1 MKIAVDAFGGDNA
14 PLSVIRGAHDA
25 AREYGV
31 NIILTGDKDII
42 EKCAAD
48 NKIDLCRY
56 RNTSY
61 RQRFFDMHDKPTDI
75 LKSKKG
81 NILRSCNGS
90 CRKRRS
96 RRVRFSRKHR
106 RYNGWRYIYSQ
117 KDKGHRKTGDRH
129 GHTDY
134 DRPQA
139 AAYGRRRQRGVPPRD
154 AQTVRNNGV
163 TLSRKRRGIKDPE
176 IGLLNIGT
184 EDTKGGPLQIE
195 AYKLLKE
202 SPVNFVGNI
211 EARELPAGVC
221 DAVISDGF
229 TGNVVLKLYEGV
241 ASNMMKLI
249 KRTLMSTFRS
259 KIAALLAKKS
269 LYSLKDKMNY
279 DDIGGAPLLGVKK
292 PVIKAHGSSNA
303 DAIKNAIR
311 QAKRCA
317 ENDVAGKISADLQ
330 KIAADEKVTDL
341 YFGRK

>member
-14 PLSVIRGAHDA
+14 PFSVIRGAHDA

-48 NKIDLCRY
+48 NKIDLAGIEIRH
-56 RNTSY
+56 TDSV
-61 RQRFFDMHDKPTDI
+61 FDMHDKPTDI
-75 LKSKKG
+75 LKSKRGTSLGLAMDLVANGEADAFVSAGSTGAIMAGATFIVKRIKG
-81 NILRSCNGS
+81 IERPAIGTVIPTMTDRKLLLMDAGANAECRPEMLRQFGIMASLYLEN
-90 CRKRRS
+90 
-96 RRVRFSRKHR
+96 VE
-106 RYNGWRYIYSQ
+106 
-117 KDKGHRKTGDRH
+117 
-129 GHTDY
+129 
-134 DRPQA
+134 
-139 AAYGRRRQRGVPPRD
+139 
-154 AQTVRNNGV
+154 
-163 TLSRKRRGIKDPE
+163 GIKDPE

-303 DAIKNAIR
+303 DAIKNAIK

-330 KIAADEKVTDL
+330 KIAADEK
-341 YFGRK
+341 

>member
-48 NKIDLCRY
+48 NKIDLAGIEIRH
-56 RNTSY
+56 TDSV
-61 RQRFFDMHDKPTDI
+61 FDMHDKPTDI
-75 LKSKKG
+75 LKSKRGTSLGLAMDLVANGEADAFVSAGSTGAIMAGATFIVKRIKG
-81 NILRSCNGS
+81 IERPAIGTVIPTMTDRKLLLMDAGANAECRPEMLRQFGIMASLYLEN
-90 CRKRRS
+90 
-96 RRVRFSRKHR
+96 VE
-106 RYNGWRYIYSQ
+106 
-117 KDKGHRKTGDRH
+117 
-129 GHTDY
+129 
-134 DRPQA
+134 
-139 AAYGRRRQRGVPPRD
+139 
-154 AQTVRNNGV
+154 
-163 TLSRKRRGIKDPE
+163 GIKDPE

-303 DAIKNAIR
+303 NAIKNAIK
-311 QAKRCA
+311 QAQRCA
-317 ENDVAGKISADLQ
+317 ENDVAGKI
-330 KIAADEKVTDL
+330 
-341 YFGRK
+341 

>member
-48 NKIDLCRY
+48 NKIDLAGIEIRH
-56 RNTSY
+56 TDSV
-61 RQRFFDMHDKPTDI
+61 FDMHDKPTDI
-75 LKSKKG
+75 LKSKRGTSLGLAMDLVANGEADAFVSAGSTGAIMAGATFIVKRIKG
-81 NILRSCNGS
+81 IERPAIGTVIPTMTDRKLLLMDAGANAECRPEMLRQFGIMASLYLEN
-90 CRKRRS
+90 
-96 RRVRFSRKHR
+96 VE
-106 RYNGWRYIYSQ
+106 
-117 KDKGHRKTGDRH
+117 
-129 GHTDY
+129 
-134 DRPQA
+134 
-139 AAYGRRRQRGVPPRD
+139 
-154 AQTVRNNGV
+154 
-163 TLSRKRRGIKDPE
+163 GIKDPE

-330 KIAADEKVTDL
+330 KIAADEK
-341 YFGRK
+341 

>member
-48 NKIDLCRY
+48 NKIDLAGIEIRH
-56 RNTSY
+56 TDSV
-61 RQRFFDMHDKPTDI
+61 FDMHDKPTDI
-75 LKSKKG
+75 LKSKRGTSLGLAMDLVANGEADAFVSAGSTGAIMAGATFIVKRIKG
-81 NILRSCNGS
+81 IERPAIGTVIPTMTDRKLLLMDAGANAECRPEMLRQFGIMASLYLEN
-90 CRKRRS
+90 
-96 RRVRFSRKHR
+96 VE
-106 RYNGWRYIYSQ
+106 
-117 KDKGHRKTGDRH
+117 
-129 GHTDY
+129 
-134 DRPQA
+134 
-139 AAYGRRRQRGVPPRD
+139 
-154 AQTVRNNGV
+154 
-163 TLSRKRRGIKDPE
+163 GIKDPE

-195 AYKLLKE
+195 AYKLLEE

-311 QAKRCA
+311 QAKICA

-330 KIAADEKVTDL
+330 KIAADEK
-341 YFGRK
+341 

>member
-14 PLSVIRGAHDA
+14 PLSVVRGAHDA

-48 NKIDLCRY
+48 NKIDLAGIEIRH
-56 RNTSY
+56 TDSV
-61 RQRFFDMHDKPTDI
+61 FDMHDKPTDI
-75 LKSKKG
+75 LRSKRGTSLGLAMDLVANGEADAFVSAGSTGAIMAGATFIVKRIKG
-81 NILRSCNGS
+81 IERPAIGTVIPTMTDRKLLLMDAGANAECRPEMLRQFGIMASLYLEN
-90 CRKRRS
+90 
-96 RRVRFSRKHR
+96 VE
-106 RYNGWRYIYSQ
+106 
-117 KDKGHRKTGDRH
+117 
-129 GHTDY
+129 
-134 DRPQA
+134 
-139 AAYGRRRQRGVPPRD
+139 
-154 AQTVRNNGV
+154 
-163 TLSRKRRGIKDPE
+163 GIKDPE

-229 TGNVVLKLYEGV
+229 TGNVALKLYEGV

-330 KIAADEKVTDL
+330 KIAADEK
-341 YFGRK
+341 

>member
-48 NKIDLCRY
+48 NKIDLAGIEIRH
-56 RNTSY
+56 TDSV
-61 RQRFFDMHDKPTDI
+61 FDMHDKPTDI
-75 LKSKKG
+75 LKSKRGTSLGLAMDLVANGEADAFVSAGSTGAIMAGATFIVKRIKG
-81 NILRSCNGS
+81 IERPAIGTVIPTMTDRKLLLMDAGANAECRPEMLRQFGIMASLYLEN
-90 CRKRRS
+90 
-96 RRVRFSRKHR
+96 
-106 RYNGWRYIYSQ
+106 
-117 KDKGHRKTGDRH
+117 
-129 GHTDY
+129 
-134 DRPQA
+134 A
-139 AAYGRRRQRGVPPRD
+139 E
-154 AQTVRNNGV
+154 
-163 TLSRKRRGIKDPE
+163 GIKDPE

-303 DAIKNAIR
+303 DAIKNAIK

-330 KIAADEKVTDL
+330 KIAADEK
-341 YFGRK
+341 

>member
-48 NKIDLCRY
+48 NKIDLAGIEIRH
-56 RNTSY
+56 TDSV
-61 RQRFFDMHDKPTDI
+61 FDMHDKPTDI
-75 LKSKKG
+75 LKSKRGTSLGLAMDLVANGEADAFVSAGSTGAIMAGATFIVKRIKG
-81 NILRSCNGS
+81 IERPAIGTVIPTMTDRKLLLMDAGANAECRPEMLRQFGIMASLYLEN
-90 CRKRRS
+90 
-96 RRVRFSRKHR
+96 VE
-106 RYNGWRYIYSQ
+106 
-117 KDKGHRKTGDRH
+117 
-129 GHTDY
+129 
-134 DRPQA
+134 
-139 AAYGRRRQRGVPPRD
+139 
-154 AQTVRNNGV
+154 
-163 TLSRKRRGIKDPE
+163 GIKDPE

-229 TGNVVLKLYEGV
+229 TGNVALKLYEGV

-330 KIAADEKVTDL
+330 KIAADEK
-341 YFGRK
+341 

>member
-14 PLSVIRGAHDA
+14 PLSVVRGASDA

-48 NKIDLCRY
+48 NKIDLAGIEIRH
-56 RNTSY
+56 TDSV
-61 RQRFFDMHDKPTDI
+61 FDMHDKPTDI
-75 LKSKKG
+75 LKSKRGTSLGLAMDLVANGEADAFVSAGSTGAIMAGATFIVKRIKG
-81 NILRSCNGS
+81 IERPAIGTVIPTMTDRKLLLMDAGANAGCRPEMLRQFGIMASLYLEN
-90 CRKRRS
+90 
-96 RRVRFSRKHR
+96 VE
-106 RYNGWRYIYSQ
+106 
-117 KDKGHRKTGDRH
+117 
-129 GHTDY
+129 
-134 DRPQA
+134 
-139 AAYGRRRQRGVPPRD
+139 
-154 AQTVRNNGV
+154 
-163 TLSRKRRGIKDPE
+163 GIKDPE

-229 TGNVVLKLYEGV
+229 TGNVALKLYEGV

-249 KRTLMSTFRS
+249 KRTLMSTLRS

-269 LYSLKDKMNY
+269 LYSLKDRMNY

-330 KIAADEKVTDL
+330 KIAADEK
-341 YFGRK
+341 

>member
-48 NKIDLCRY
+48 NKIDLAGIEIRH
-56 RNTSY
+56 TDSV
-61 RQRFFDMHDKPTDI
+61 FDMHDKPTNI
-75 LKSKKG
+75 LKSKRGTSLGLAMDLVANGEADAFVSAGSTGAIMAGATFIVKRIKG
-81 NILRSCNGS
+81 IERPAIGTVIPTMTDRKLLLMDAGANAECRPEMLRQFGIMASLYLENVEG
-90 CRKRRS
+90 
-96 RRVRFSRKHR
+96 
-106 RYNGWRYIYSQ
+106 I
-117 KDKGHRKTGDRH
+117 
-129 GHTDY
+129 
-134 DRPQA
+134 
-139 AAYGRRRQRGVPPRD
+139 
-154 AQTVRNNGV
+154 NN
-163 TLSRKRRGIKDPE
+163 PE

-195 AYKLLKE
+195 AYKLLEE

-311 QAKRCA
+311 QAKICA

-330 KIAADEKVTDL
+330 KIAADEK
-341 YFGRK
+341 

>member
-48 NKIDLCRY
+48 NKIDLAGIEIRHT
-56 RNTSY
+56 NSV
-61 RQRFFDMHDKPTDI
+61 FDMHDKPTDI
-75 LKSKKG
+75 LKSKRGTSLGLAMDLVANGEADAFVSAGSTGAIMAGATFIVKRIKG
-81 NILRSCNGS
+81 IERPAIGTVIPTMTDRKLLLMDAGANAECRPEMLRQFGIMASLYLEN
-90 CRKRRS
+90 
-96 RRVRFSRKHR
+96 VE
-106 RYNGWRYIYSQ
+106 
-117 KDKGHRKTGDRH
+117 
-129 GHTDY
+129 
-134 DRPQA
+134 
-139 AAYGRRRQRGVPPRD
+139 
-154 AQTVRNNGV
+154 
-163 TLSRKRRGIKDPE
+163 GIKDPE

-330 KIAADEKVTDL
+330 KIAADEK
-341 YFGRK
+341 

>member
-48 NKIDLCRY
+48 NKIDLAGIEIRH
-56 RNTSY
+56 TDSV
-61 RQRFFDMHDKPTDI
+61 FDMHDKPTDI
-75 LKSKKG
+75 LKSKRGTSLGLAMDLVANGEADAFVSAGSTGAIMAGATFIVKRIKG
-81 NILRSCNGS
+81 IERPAIGTVIPTMTDRKLLLMDAGANAECRPEMLRQFGIMASLYLEN
-90 CRKRRS
+90 
-96 RRVRFSRKHR
+96 VE
-106 RYNGWRYIYSQ
+106 
-117 KDKGHRKTGDRH
+117 
-129 GHTDY
+129 
-134 DRPQA
+134 
-139 AAYGRRRQRGVPPRD
+139 
-154 AQTVRNNGV
+154 
-163 TLSRKRRGIKDPE
+163 GIKDPE

-195 AYKLLKE
+195 AYKLLEE

-311 QAKRCA
+311 QAKICA
-317 ENDVAGKISADLQ
+317 ENDVAGNISADLQ
-330 KIAADEKVTDL
+330 KIAADEK
-341 YFGRK
+341 

>member
-48 NKIDLCRY
+48 NKIDLAGIEIRHT
-56 RNTSY
+56 NSV
-61 RQRFFDMHDKPTDI
+61 FDMHDKPTDI
-75 LKSKKG
+75 LRSKRGTSLGLAMDLVANGEADAFVSAGSTGAIMAGATFIVKRIKG
-81 NILRSCNGS
+81 IERPAIGTVIPTMTDRKLLLMDAGANAECRPEMLRQFGIMASLYLEN
-90 CRKRRS
+90 
-96 RRVRFSRKHR
+96 VE
-106 RYNGWRYIYSQ
+106 
-117 KDKGHRKTGDRH
+117 
-129 GHTDY
+129 
-134 DRPQA
+134 
-139 AAYGRRRQRGVPPRD
+139 
-154 AQTVRNNGV
+154 
-163 TLSRKRRGIKDPE
+163 GIKDPE

-229 TGNVVLKLYEGV
+229 TGNVALKLYEGV

-317 ENDVAGKISADLQ
+317 EDDFAGKISADLQ
-330 KIAADEKVTDL
+330 KIAADEK
-341 YFGRK
+341 

>member
-48 NKIDLCRY
+48 NKIDLAGIEIRH
-56 RNTSY
+56 TDSV
-61 RQRFFDMHDKPTDI
+61 FDMHDKPTDI
-75 LKSKKG
+75 LKSKRGTSLGLAMDLVANGEADAFVSAGSTGAIMAGATFIVKRIKG
-81 NILRSCNGS
+81 IERPAIGTVIPTMTDRKLLLMDAGANAECRPEMLRQFGIMASLYLEN
-90 CRKRRS
+90 
-96 RRVRFSRKHR
+96 VE
-106 RYNGWRYIYSQ
+106 
-117 KDKGHRKTGDRH
+117 
-129 GHTDY
+129 
-134 DRPQA
+134 
-139 AAYGRRRQRGVPPRD
+139 
-154 AQTVRNNGV
+154 
-163 TLSRKRRGIKDPE
+163 GIKDPE

-184 EDTKGGPLQIE
+184 EDTKGGPLQLE

-303 DAIKNAIR
+303 DAIKNAIK

-330 KIAADEKVTDL
+330 KIAADK
-341 YFGRK
+341 K

>member
-48 NKIDLCRY
+48 NKIDLAGIEIRH
-56 RNTSY
+56 TDSV
-61 RQRFFDMHDKPTDI
+61 FDMHDKPTDI
-75 LKSKKG
+75 LKSKRGTSLGLAMDLVANGEADAFVSAGSTGAIMAGATFIVKRIKG
-81 NILRSCNGS
+81 IERPAIGTVIPTMTDRKLLLMDAGANAECRPEMLRQFGMMASLYLEN
-90 CRKRRS
+90 
-96 RRVRFSRKHR
+96 VE
-106 RYNGWRYIYSQ
+106 
-117 KDKGHRKTGDRH
+117 
-129 GHTDY
+129 
-134 DRPQA
+134 
-139 AAYGRRRQRGVPPRD
+139 
-154 AQTVRNNGV
+154 
-163 TLSRKRRGIKDPE
+163 GIKDPE

-195 AYKLLKE
+195 AYKLLEE

-292 PVIKAHGSSNA
+292 PIIKAHGSSNA

-311 QAKRCA
+311 QAKICA

-330 KIAADEKVTDL
+330 KIAADEK
-341 YFGRK
+341 

>member
-14 PLSVIRGAHDA
+14 PLSVIRGASDA

-48 NKIDLCRY
+48 NKIDLAGIEIRH
-56 RNTSY
+56 TDSV
-61 RQRFFDMHDKPTDI
+61 FDMHDKPTDI
-75 LKSKKG
+75 LRSKRGTSLGLAMDLVANGEADAFVSAGSTGAIMAGATFIVKRIKG
-81 NILRSCNGS
+81 IERPAIGTVIPTMTDRKLLLMDAGANAECRPEMLRQFGIMASLYLEN
-90 CRKRRS
+90 
-96 RRVRFSRKHR
+96 VE
-106 RYNGWRYIYSQ
+106 
-117 KDKGHRKTGDRH
+117 
-129 GHTDY
+129 
-134 DRPQA
+134 
-139 AAYGRRRQRGVPPRD
+139 
-154 AQTVRNNGV
+154 
-163 TLSRKRRGIKDPE
+163 GIKNPE

-229 TGNVVLKLYEGV
+229 TGNVALKLYEGV

-330 KIAADEKVTDL
+330 KIAADEK
-341 YFGRK
+341 

>member
-48 NKIDLCRY
+48 NKIDLAGIEIRH
-56 RNTSY
+56 TDSV
-61 RQRFFDMHDKPTDI
+61 FDMHDKPTDI
-75 LKSKKG
+75 LKSKRGTSLGLAMDLVANGEADAFVSAGSTGAIMAGATFIVKRIKG
-81 NILRSCNGS
+81 IERPAIGTVIPTMTDRKLLLMDAGANAECRPEMLRQFGIMASLYLENVEGL
-90 CRKRRS
+90 
-96 RRVRFSRKHR
+96 
-106 RYNGWRYIYSQ
+106 
-117 KDKGHRKTGDRH
+117 
-129 GHTDY
+129 
-134 DRPQA
+134 
-139 AAYGRRRQRGVPPRD
+139 
-154 AQTVRNNGV
+154 NN
-163 TLSRKRRGIKDPE
+163 PE

-195 AYKLLKE
+195 AYKLLEE

-311 QAKRCA
+311 QAKICA

-330 KIAADEKVTDL
+330 KIAADEK
-341 YFGRK
+341 

>member
-48 NKIDLCRY
+48 NKIDLAGIEIRH
-56 RNTSY
+56 TDSV
-61 RQRFFDMHDKPTDI
+61 FDMHDKPTDI
-75 LKSKKG
+75 LKSKRGTSLGLAMDLVANGEADAFVSAGSTGAIMAGATFIVKRIKG
-81 NILRSCNGS
+81 IERPAIGTVIPTMTDRKLLLMDAGANAECRPEMLRQFGIMASLYLEN
-90 CRKRRS
+90 
-96 RRVRFSRKHR
+96 VE
-106 RYNGWRYIYSQ
+106 
-117 KDKGHRKTGDRH
+117 
-129 GHTDY
+129 
-134 DRPQA
+134 
-139 AAYGRRRQRGVPPRD
+139 
-154 AQTVRNNGV
+154 
-163 TLSRKRRGIKDPE
+163 GIKDPE

-303 DAIKNAIR
+303 DAIKNAIK

-330 KIAADEKVTDL
+330 KIAADEK
-341 YFGRK
+341 

>member
-48 NKIDLCRY
+48 NKIDLAGIEIRH
-56 RNTSY
+56 TDSV
-61 RQRFFDMHDKPTDI
+61 FDMHDKPTDI
-75 LKSKKG
+75 LKSKRGTSLGLAMDLVANGEADAFVSAGSTGAIMAGATFIVKRIKG
-81 NILRSCNGS
+81 IERPAIGTVIPTMTDRKLLLMDAGANAECRPEMLRQFGIMASLYLEN
-90 CRKRRS
+90 
-96 RRVRFSRKHR
+96 VE
-106 RYNGWRYIYSQ
+106 
-117 KDKGHRKTGDRH
+117 
-129 GHTDY
+129 
-134 DRPQA
+134 
-139 AAYGRRRQRGVPPRD
+139 
-154 AQTVRNNGV
+154 
-163 TLSRKRRGIKDPE
+163 GIKDPE

-184 EDTKGGPLQIE
+184 EDTKGGPLQLE

-303 DAIKNAIR
+303 NAIKNAIK

-330 KIAADEKVTDL
+330 KIASDEK
-341 YFGRK
+341 

>member
-31 NIILTGDKDII
+31 NILLTGDKDII

-48 NKIDLCRY
+48 NKIDLAGIEIRH
-56 RNTSY
+56 TDSV
-61 RQRFFDMHDKPTDI
+61 FDMHDKPTDI
-75 LKSKKG
+75 LKSKRGTSLGLAMDLVANGEADAFVSAGSTGAIMAGATFIVKRIKG
-81 NILRSCNGS
+81 IERPAIGTVIPTMTDRKLLLMDAGANAECRPEMLRQFGIMASLYLEN
-90 CRKRRS
+90 
-96 RRVRFSRKHR
+96 VE
-106 RYNGWRYIYSQ
+106 
-117 KDKGHRKTGDRH
+117 
-129 GHTDY
+129 
-134 DRPQA
+134 
-139 AAYGRRRQRGVPPRD
+139 
-154 AQTVRNNGV
+154 
-163 TLSRKRRGIKDPE
+163 GIKDPE

-330 KIAADEKVTDL
+330 KIAADEK
-341 YFGRK
+341 

>member
-48 NKIDLCRY
+48 NKIDLAGIEIRH
-56 RNTSY
+56 TDSV
-61 RQRFFDMHDKPTDI
+61 FDMHDKPTDI
-75 LKSKKG
+75 LKSKRGTSLGLAMDLVANGEADAFVSAGSTGAIMAGATFIVKRIKG
-81 NILRSCNGS
+81 IERPAIGTVIPTMTDRKLLLMDAGANAECRPEMLRQFGIMASLYLEN
-90 CRKRRS
+90 
-96 RRVRFSRKHR
+96 VE
-106 RYNGWRYIYSQ
+106 
-117 KDKGHRKTGDRH
+117 
-129 GHTDY
+129 
-134 DRPQA
+134 
-139 AAYGRRRQRGVPPRD
+139 
-154 AQTVRNNGV
+154 
-163 TLSRKRRGIKDPE
+163 GIKDPE

-303 DAIKNAIR
+303 DAIKNAIK
-311 QAKRCA
+311 QAKICA

-330 KIAADEKVTDL
+330 KIAADEK
-341 YFGRK
+341 

>member
-48 NKIDLCRY
+48 NKIDLAGIEIRH
-56 RNTSY
+56 TDSV
-61 RQRFFDMHDKPTDI
+61 FDMHDKPTDI
-75 LKSKKG
+75 LKSKRGTSLGLAMDLVANGEADAFVSAGSTGAIMAGATFIVKRIKG
-81 NILRSCNGS
+81 IERPAIGTVIPTMTERKLLLMDAGANAECRPEMLRQFGIMASLYLEN
-90 CRKRRS
+90 
-96 RRVRFSRKHR
+96 VE
-106 RYNGWRYIYSQ
+106 
-117 KDKGHRKTGDRH
+117 
-129 GHTDY
+129 
-134 DRPQA
+134 
-139 AAYGRRRQRGVPPRD
+139 
-154 AQTVRNNGV
+154 
-163 TLSRKRRGIKDPE
+163 GIKDPE

-330 KIAADEKVTDL
+330 KIAADEK
-341 YFGRK
+341 

>member
-48 NKIDLCRY
+48 NKIDLAGIEIRH
-56 RNTSY
+56 TDSV
-61 RQRFFDMHDKPTDI
+61 FDMHDKPTDI
-75 LKSKKG
+75 LKSKRGTSLGLAMDLVANGEADAFVSAGSTGAIMAGATFIVKRIKG
-81 NILRSCNGS
+81 IERPAIGTVIPTMTDRKLLLMDAGANAECRPEMLRQFGIMASLYLEN
-90 CRKRRS
+90 
-96 RRVRFSRKHR
+96 VE
-106 RYNGWRYIYSQ
+106 
-117 KDKGHRKTGDRH
+117 
-129 GHTDY
+129 
-134 DRPQA
+134 
-139 AAYGRRRQRGVPPRD
+139 
-154 AQTVRNNGV
+154 
-163 TLSRKRRGIKDPE
+163 GIKDPE

-303 DAIKNAIR
+303 NAIKNAIK

-330 KIAADEKVTDL
+330 KIAADENKN
-341 YFGRK
+341 GRA

>member
-48 NKIDLCRY
+48 NKIDLAGIEIRH
-56 RNTSY
+56 TDSV
-61 RQRFFDMHDKPTDI
+61 FDMHDKPTDI
-75 LKSKKG
+75 LKSKRGTSLGLAMDLVANGEADAFVSAGSTGAIMAGATFIVKRIKG
-81 NILRSCNGS
+81 IERPAIGTVIPTMTDRKLLLMDAGANAECRPEMLRQFGIMASLYLEN
-90 CRKRRS
+90 
-96 RRVRFSRKHR
+96 VE
-106 RYNGWRYIYSQ
+106 
-117 KDKGHRKTGDRH
+117 
-129 GHTDY
+129 
-134 DRPQA
+134 
-139 AAYGRRRQRGVPPRD
+139 
-154 AQTVRNNGV
+154 
-163 TLSRKRRGIKDPE
+163 GIKDPE

-184 EDTKGGPLQIE
+184 EETKGGPLQIE

-303 DAIKNAIR
+303 DAIKNAIK

-330 KIAADEKVTDL
+330 KIAADEK
-341 YFGRK
+341 

>member
-14 PLSVIRGAHDA
+14 PLSVVRGASDA

-48 NKIDLCRY
+48 NKIDLAGIEIRH
-56 RNTSY
+56 TDSV
-61 RQRFFDMHDKPTDI
+61 FDMHDKPTDI
-75 LKSKKG
+75 LKSKRGTSLGLAMDLVANGEADAFVSAGSTGAIMAGATFIVKRIKG
-81 NILRSCNGS
+81 IERPAIGTVIPTMTDRKLLLMDAGANAECRPEMLRQFGIMASLYLEN
-90 CRKRRS
+90 
-96 RRVRFSRKHR
+96 VE
-106 RYNGWRYIYSQ
+106 
-117 KDKGHRKTGDRH
+117 
-129 GHTDY
+129 
-134 DRPQA
+134 
-139 AAYGRRRQRGVPPRD
+139 
-154 AQTVRNNGV
+154 
-163 TLSRKRRGIKDPE
+163 GIKNPE

-229 TGNVVLKLYEGV
+229 TGNVALKLYEGV

-303 DAIKNAIR
+303 YAIKNAIR

-330 KIAADEKVTDL
+330 KIAADEK
-341 YFGRK
+341 

>member
-14 PLSVIRGAHDA
+14 PLSVIRGASDA

-48 NKIDLCRY
+48 NKIDLAGIEIRH
-56 RNTSY
+56 TDSV
-61 RQRFFDMHDKPTDI
+61 FDMHDKPTDI
-75 LKSKKG
+75 LRSKRGTSLGLAMDLVANGEADAFVSAGSTGAIMAGATFIVKRIKG
-81 NILRSCNGS
+81 IERPAIGTVIPTMTDRKLLLMDAGANAECRPEMLRQFGIMASLYLEN
-90 CRKRRS
+90 
-96 RRVRFSRKHR
+96 VE
-106 RYNGWRYIYSQ
+106 
-117 KDKGHRKTGDRH
+117 
-129 GHTDY
+129 
-134 DRPQA
+134 
-139 AAYGRRRQRGVPPRD
+139 
-154 AQTVRNNGV
+154 
-163 TLSRKRRGIKDPE
+163 GIKDPE

-229 TGNVVLKLYEGV
+229 TGNVALKLYEGV

-330 KIAADEKVTDL
+330 KIAADEK
-341 YFGRK
+341 

>member
-31 NIILTGDKDII
+31 NIILTGNKEII

-48 NKIDLCRY
+48 NKIDLAGIEIRH
-56 RNTSY
+56 TDSV
-61 RQRFFDMHDKPTDI
+61 FDMHDKPTDI
-75 LKSKKG
+75 LKSKRGTSLGLAMDLVANGEADAFVSAGSTGAIMAGATFIVKRIKG
-81 NILRSCNGS
+81 IERPAIGTVIPTMTDRKLLLMDAGANAECRPEMLRQFGIMASLYLEN
-90 CRKRRS
+90 
-96 RRVRFSRKHR
+96 VE
-106 RYNGWRYIYSQ
+106 
-117 KDKGHRKTGDRH
+117 
-129 GHTDY
+129 
-134 DRPQA
+134 
-139 AAYGRRRQRGVPPRD
+139 
-154 AQTVRNNGV
+154 
-163 TLSRKRRGIKDPE
+163 GIKDPE

-303 DAIKNAIR
+303 NAIKNAIR

-330 KIAADEKVTDL
+330 KIAADEK
-341 YFGRK
+341 

>member
-31 NIILTGDKDII
+31 NIILT
-42 EKCAAD
+42 
-48 NKIDLCRY
+48 
-56 RNTSY
+56 
-61 RQRFFDMHDKPTDI
+61 DI
-75 LKSKKG
+75 LKSKRGTSLGLAMDLVANGEADAFVSAGSTGAIMAGATFIVKRIKG
-81 NILRSCNGS
+81 IERPAIGTVIPTMTDRKLLLMDAGANAECRPEMLRQFGIMASLYLEN
-90 CRKRRS
+90 
-96 RRVRFSRKHR
+96 VE
-106 RYNGWRYIYSQ
+106 
-117 KDKGHRKTGDRH
+117 
-129 GHTDY
+129 
-134 DRPQA
+134 
-139 AAYGRRRQRGVPPRD
+139 
-154 AQTVRNNGV
+154 
-163 TLSRKRRGIKDPE
+163 GIKDPE

-303 DAIKNAIR
+303 NAIKNAIK

-330 KIAADEKVTDL
+330 KIAADEK
-341 YFGRK
+341 

>member
-48 NKIDLCRY
+48 NKIDLAGIEIRH
-56 RNTSY
+56 TDSV
-61 RQRFFDMHDKPTDI
+61 FDMHDKPTDI
-75 LKSKKG
+75 LKSKRGTSLGLAMDLVANGEADAFVSAGSTGAIMAGATFIVKRIKG
-81 NILRSCNGS
+81 IERPAIGTVIPTMTDRKLLLMDAGANAECRPEMLRQFGIMASLYLEN
-90 CRKRRS
+90 
-96 RRVRFSRKHR
+96 VE
-106 RYNGWRYIYSQ
+106 
-117 KDKGHRKTGDRH
+117 
-129 GHTDY
+129 
-134 DRPQA
+134 
-139 AAYGRRRQRGVPPRD
+139 
-154 AQTVRNNGV
+154 
-163 TLSRKRRGIKDPE
+163 GIKDPE

-241 ASNMMKLI
+241 ASNLMKLI

-330 KIAADEKVTDL
+330 KIAADEK
-341 YFGRK
+341 

>member
-14 PLSVIRGAHDA
+14 PLSVIRGASDA

-48 NKIDLCRY
+48 NKIDLAGIEIRH
-56 RNTSY
+56 TDSV
-61 RQRFFDMHDKPTDI
+61 FDMHDKPTDI
-75 LKSKKG
+75 LKSKRGTSLGLAMDLVANGEADAFVSAGSTGAIMAGATFIVKRIKG
-81 NILRSCNGS
+81 IERPAIGTVIPTMTDRKLLLMDAGANAECRPEMLRQFGIMASLYLEN
-90 CRKRRS
+90 
-96 RRVRFSRKHR
+96 VE
-106 RYNGWRYIYSQ
+106 
-117 KDKGHRKTGDRH
+117 
-129 GHTDY
+129 
-134 DRPQA
+134 
-139 AAYGRRRQRGVPPRD
+139 
-154 AQTVRNNGV
+154 
-163 TLSRKRRGIKDPE
+163 GIKDPE

-229 TGNVVLKLYEGV
+229 TGNVALKLYEGV

-249 KRTLMSTFRS
+249 KRTLMSTLRS

-269 LYSLKDKMNY
+269 LYSLKDRMNY

-330 KIAADEKVTDL
+330 KIAADEK
-341 YFGRK
+341 

>member
-14 PLSVIRGAHDA
+14 PLSVVRGASDA

-48 NKIDLCRY
+48 NKIDLAGIEIRH
-56 RNTSY
+56 TDSV
-61 RQRFFDMHDKPTDI
+61 FDMHDKPTDI
-75 LKSKKG
+75 LKSKRGTSLGLAMDLVANGEADAFVSAGSTGAIMAGATFIVKRIKG
-81 NILRSCNGS
+81 IERPAIGTVIPTMTDRKLLLMDAGANAECRPEMLRQFGIMASLYLEN
-90 CRKRRS
+90 
-96 RRVRFSRKHR
+96 VE
-106 RYNGWRYIYSQ
+106 
-117 KDKGHRKTGDRH
+117 
-129 GHTDY
+129 
-134 DRPQA
+134 
-139 AAYGRRRQRGVPPRD
+139 
-154 AQTVRNNGV
+154 
-163 TLSRKRRGIKDPE
+163 GIKNPE

-229 TGNVVLKLYEGV
+229 TGNVALKLYEGV

-330 KIAADEKVTDL
+330 KIAADEK
-341 YFGRK
+341 

>member
-48 NKIDLCRY
+48 NKIDLAGIEIRH
-56 RNTSY
+56 TDSV
-61 RQRFFDMHDKPTDI
+61 FDMHDKPTDI
-75 LKSKKG
+75 LKSKRGTSLGLAMDLVANGEADAFVSAGSTGAIMAGATFIVKRIKG
-81 NILRSCNGS
+81 IERPAIGTVIPTMTDRKLLLMDAGANAECRPEMLRQFGIMASLYLEN
-90 CRKRRS
+90 
-96 RRVRFSRKHR
+96 VE
-106 RYNGWRYIYSQ
+106 
-117 KDKGHRKTGDRH
+117 
-129 GHTDY
+129 
-134 DRPQA
+134 
-139 AAYGRRRQRGVPPRD
+139 
-154 AQTVRNNGV
+154 
-163 TLSRKRRGIKDPE
+163 GIKDPE

-184 EDTKGGPLQIE
+184 EDTKGGPLQLE

-229 TGNVVLKLYEGV
+229 TGNVVLTLYEGV

-303 DAIKNAIR
+303 DAIKNAIK

-330 KIAADEKVTDL
+330 KIAADEK
-341 YFGRK
+341 

>member
-14 PLSVIRGAHDA
+14 PLSDIRGAHNA
-25 AREYGV
+25 EREYGV

-48 NKIDLCRY
+48 NKIDLAGIEIRH
-56 RNTSY
+56 TDSV
-61 RQRFFDMHDKPTDI
+61 FDMHDKPTDI
-75 LKSKKG
+75 LKSKRGTSLGLAMDLVANGEADAFVSAGSTGAIMAGATFIVKRIKG
-81 NILRSCNGS
+81 IERPAIGTVIPTMTDRKLLLMDAGANAECRPEMLRQFGIMASLYLENVEG
-90 CRKRRS
+90 
-96 RRVRFSRKHR
+96 
-106 RYNGWRYIYSQ
+106 I
-117 KDKGHRKTGDRH
+117 
-129 GHTDY
+129 
-134 DRPQA
+134 
-139 AAYGRRRQRGVPPRD
+139 
-154 AQTVRNNGV
+154 NN
-163 TLSRKRRGIKDPE
+163 PE

-195 AYKLLKE
+195 AYKLLEE

-311 QAKRCA
+311 QAKICA

-330 KIAADEKVTDL
+330 KIAADEK
-341 YFGRK
+341 

>member
-48 NKIDLCRY
+48 NKIDLAGIEIRH
-56 RNTSY
+56 TDSV
-61 RQRFFDMHDKPTDI
+61 FDMHDKPTDI
-75 LKSKKG
+75 LKSKRGTSLGLAMDLVANGEADAFVSAGSTGAIMAGATFIVKRIKG
-81 NILRSCNGS
+81 IERPAIGTVIPTMTDRKLLLMDAGANAECRPEMLRQFGIMASLYLENVEG
-90 CRKRRS
+90 
-96 RRVRFSRKHR
+96 
-106 RYNGWRYIYSQ
+106 I
-117 KDKGHRKTGDRH
+117 
-129 GHTDY
+129 
-134 DRPQA
+134 
-139 AAYGRRRQRGVPPRD
+139 
-154 AQTVRNNGV
+154 NN
-163 TLSRKRRGIKDPE
+163 PE

-184 EDTKGGPLQIE
+184 EDTKGGPLRLE

-330 KIAADEKVTDL
+330 KIAADEK
-341 YFGRK
+341 

>member
-14 PLSVIRGAHDA
+14 PLSVIRGASDA

-48 NKIDLCRY
+48 NKIDLAGIEILH
-56 RNTSY
+56 TDSV
-61 RQRFFDMHDKPTDI
+61 FDMHDKPTDI
-75 LKSKKG
+75 LKSKRGTSLGLAMDLVANGEADAFVSAGSTGAIMAGATFIVKRIKG
-81 NILRSCNGS
+81 IERPAIGTVIPTMTDRKLLLMDAGANAECRPEMLRQFGIMASLYLEN
-90 CRKRRS
+90 
-96 RRVRFSRKHR
+96 VE
-106 RYNGWRYIYSQ
+106 
-117 KDKGHRKTGDRH
+117 
-129 GHTDY
+129 
-134 DRPQA
+134 
-139 AAYGRRRQRGVPPRD
+139 
-154 AQTVRNNGV
+154 
-163 TLSRKRRGIKDPE
+163 GIKDPE

-211 EARELPAGVC
+211 EARKLPAGVC

-229 TGNVVLKLYEGV
+229 TGNVALKLYEGV

-330 KIAADEKVTDL
+330 KIAADEK
-341 YFGRK
+341 

>member
-48 NKIDLCRY
+48 NKIDLAGIEIRH
-56 RNTSY
+56 TDSV
-61 RQRFFDMHDKPTDI
+61 FDMHDKPTDI
-75 LKSKKG
+75 LKSKRGTSLGLAMDLVANGEADAFVSAGSTGAIMAGATFIVKRIKCIERPAIG
-81 NILRSCNGS
+81 TVIPTMTDRKLLLMDAGANAECRPEMLRQFGIMASLYLEN
-90 CRKRRS
+90 
-96 RRVRFSRKHR
+96 VE
-106 RYNGWRYIYSQ
+106 
-117 KDKGHRKTGDRH
+117 
-129 GHTDY
+129 
-134 DRPQA
+134 
-139 AAYGRRRQRGVPPRD
+139 
-154 AQTVRNNGV
+154 
-163 TLSRKRRGIKDPE
+163 GIKDPE

-303 DAIKNAIR
+303 NAIKNAIK

-330 KIAADEKVTDL
+330 KIAADEK
-341 YFGRK
+341 

>member
-48 NKIDLCRY
+48 NKIDLAGIEIRH
-56 RNTSY
+56 TDSV
-61 RQRFFDMHDKPTDI
+61 FDMHDKPTDI
-75 LKSKKG
+75 LKSKRGTSLGLAMDLVANGEADAFVSAGSTGAIMAGATFIVKRIKG
-81 NILRSCNGS
+81 IERPAIGTVIPTMTDRKLLLMDAGANAECRPEMLRQFGIMASLYLEN
-90 CRKRRS
+90 
-96 RRVRFSRKHR
+96 VE
-106 RYNGWRYIYSQ
+106 
-117 KDKGHRKTGDRH
+117 
-129 GHTDY
+129 
-134 DRPQA
+134 
-139 AAYGRRRQRGVPPRD
+139 
-154 AQTVRNNGV
+154 
-163 TLSRKRRGIKDPE
+163 GIKNPE

-330 KIAADEKVTDL
+330 KIAADEK
-341 YFGRK
+341 